1 MSLLPLIAVFLA
13 AAVIAVPL
21 FQRFRLSAVLAY
33 LASGM
38 LLGPWGLAV
47 VEDVDS
53 ILGFAELGVVLL
65 LFIIGL
71 ELQPTRLL
79 AMRKLVFGLGIAQV
93 AGTTLVLAGI
103 GMAFGLTPLAAGLA
117 GFGLSLSSTPLVLQ
131 LLAERKHLN
140 TQHGRA
146 AFGVL
151 LFQDLAVMP
160 VLAALP
166 LLASGTSGPSAPAPN
181 IPLAIATV
189 VGLIV
194 VGRIALRPLLRIVAA
209 TKIPEVFTGAALLV
223 VVGTALIVHLTGLS
237 MALGAFIAGVL
248 LADSEYRHEL
258 EADLEPFKGLLLGLF
273 FMAVGMTVNLGLL
286 MSEPIKLLLL
296 TFGLM
301 AVKAFVVFAVGRVS
315 SFVRERA
322 GALALAMLA
331 GGEFAFVLFSIA
343 RTQNLMPGE
352 LVETLVLAVTL
363 SMLLSPLALLVAD
376 RLESFKQREAAPFDN
391 IDEENRVII
400 AGFGRFG
407 QIVGRILRAR
417 HIPFTALESS
427 QDQVDFV
434 RRFGNRIFYGDASRL
449 EMLRAASADKAHV
462 FVLAIDDVEA
472 SVRAAETMRKHF
484 PHVKVYARARN
495 RQHAFRL
502 MDCGVRYLIRETFLS
517 SLEMAEKVLEGLGT
531 THSDAAAAVDRF
543 RQHDQRILLEQYAI
557 KDDEEKLIAAS
568 RESARQLEQLFN
580 ADQAAETE
588 RRAAGG
594 AR

>member
-1 MSLLPLIAVFLA
+1 MTLLQSIAVFLA
-13 AAVIAVPL
+13 AAVVAVPL

-38 LLGPWGLAV
+38 LLGPWGLGV
-47 VEDVDS
+47 VQDVDA

-65 LFIIGL
+65 LFVIGL

-79 AMRKLVFGLGIAQV
+79 AMRKLVFGLGLAQV
-93 AGTTLVLAGI
+93 AGTTLVLGAIGI
-103 GMAFGLTPLAAGLA
+103 AFGLPPLAAA
-117 GFGLSLSSTPLVLQ
+117 IAAFGLSLSSTPLVLQ
-131 LLAERKHLN
+131 LLAERKQIN

-166 LLASGTSGPSAPAPN
+166 LLGSGAAGEHAPDML
-181 IPLAIATV
+181 LAIVTV
-189 VGLIV
+189 VGV
-194 VGRIALRPLLRIVAA
+194 VVIGRFVLRPVLRVAA
-209 TKIPEVFTGAALLV
+209 GTKIPEVFTGAALLV
-223 VVGTALIVHLTGLS
+223 VVGTSLLVHSTGLS

-286 MSEPIKLLLL
+286 VSEPLKLVLMTL
-296 TFGLM
+296 GLM
-301 AVKAFVVFAVGRVS
+301 AVKAAVVFAIGRAS
-315 SFVRERA
+315 AFPRERA
-322 GALALAMLA
+322 SGFALAMLA

-343 RTQNLMPGE
+343 RTQQLMAAP
-352 LVETLVLAVTL
+352 LVEQLVLAVTL
-363 SMLLSPLALLVAD
+363 SMLLSPLALLAAD
-376 RLESFKQREAAPFDN
+376 RVAVSRRKEEAPFDH
-391 IDEENRVII
+391 IDEANRVII

-417 HIPFTALESS
+417 RIPFTALEAS
-427 QDQVDFV
+427 QTQVDFV
-434 RRFGNRIFYGDASRL
+434 RRFGNKVFYGDASRL
-449 EMLRAASADKAHV
+449 ELLRAAQADKAHV
-462 FVLAIDDVEA
+462 LVLAIDDVEA
-472 SVRAAETMRKHF
+472 SIRAAETARKHF
-484 PHVKVYARARN
+484 PHLRVYARARN

-502 MDCGVRYLIRETFLS
+502 MDCDVRYIIRETFLS
-517 SLEMAEKVLEGLGT
+517 SLDMAEKVLEGLGT
-531 THSDAAAAVDRF
+531 AHGDAASAVERF

-557 KDDEEKLIAAS
+557 KDDEEKLIAAA

-580 ADQAAETE
+580 ADQAVESE
-588 RRAAGG
+588 RRAVG